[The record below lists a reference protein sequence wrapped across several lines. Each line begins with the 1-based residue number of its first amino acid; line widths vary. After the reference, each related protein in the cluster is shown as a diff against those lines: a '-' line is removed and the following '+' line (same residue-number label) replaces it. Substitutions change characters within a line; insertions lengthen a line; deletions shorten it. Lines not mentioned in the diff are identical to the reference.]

1 VQRNSKCSLC
11 AAPPGVSMSCH
22 PGKRGMRIPFGSEF
36 HINAVD
42 PATGAPA
49 TRCPVCG
56 TPVGGYHH
64 VDCMVDECPACQGA
78 AWRCGCI
85 GGRLRMLRA
94 SQREPV
100 SVEP

>member
-1 VQRNSKCSLC
+1 
-11 AAPPGVSMSCH
+11 
-22 PGKRGMRIPFGSEF
+22 
-36 HINAVD
+36 
-42 PATGAPA
+42 
-49 TRCPVCG
+49 
-56 TPVGGYHH
+56 
-64 VDCMVDECPACQGA
+64 VDECPACQGA